1 MDIGLSGSVVELT
14 RVFGVFGVPGSL
26 PIPAIY
32 FYCIFVLIAI
42 FLLQTWLKNTT
53 HKIRMCRYCTLKY
66 HCLMPSIPVYINL

>member
-14 RVFGVFGVPGSL
+14 RVFGVPGSL

-42 FLLQTWLKNTT
+42 FLLQTWLKNITQN
-53 HKIRMCRYCTLKY
+53 KN
-66 HCLMPSIPVYINL
+66 V

>member
-14 RVFGVFGVPGSL
+14 RVFGVPGSL